1 MKALYLISVWLH
13 ILAAMLW
20 LGGML
25 YLVFVLVPVLRRQA
39 YGGIAGRFLH
49 EMGVQ
54 FRNLGWFCFALL
66 LASGTFNLAYRGFG
80 WADIWNGRLW
90 QGPFGHAFA
99 IKMILFALILVAS
112 ALHDFWIGP
121 KATAAMRQN
130 PTAPETMRLRRQAGL
145 FGRLNLLLG
154 LFVVFMAVMMVRG
167 WF

>member
-25 YLVFVLVPVLRRQA
+25 YLVFVLVPVLRRKR

-54 FRNLGWFCFALL
+54 FRNLGWICFALL
-66 LASGTFNLAYRGFG
+66 FASGTFNLTY
-80 WADIWNGRLW
+80 
-90 QGPFGHAFA
+90 P
-99 IKMILFALILVAS
+99 
-112 ALHDFWIGP
+112 
-121 KATAAMRQN
+121 AAMRQH
-130 PTAPETMRLRRQAGL
+130 PTAPETERLRRQAGM

-154 LFVVFMAVMMVRG
+154 LLVVFVAVMMVRG